1 MEPLL
6 IDVTSYEDHRGKFYE
21 SYRKSIHDHYL
32 KIDYVQDSH
41 SISKKNV
48 IRGLH
53 YQYDPSILKLVRVSK
68 GSIMDVVVDLNI
80 SSLNYGKVYYFY
92 LNDTNLKQLLVPRGF
107 AHGFVSLEDDTHV
120 QYKFDGYYNK
130 TGEGGITPF
139 DSDLNIEWGIDRAIA
154 IVSDKDKNLQSFEEY
169 KKTPK
174 FK

>member
-1 MEPLL
+1 MEPIL
-6 IDVTSYEDHRGKFYE
+6 IDITSYEDHRGKFYE
-21 SYRKSIHDHYL
+21 SYRKTAHDLYVNVE
-32 KIDYVQDSH
+32 YVQDSH

-53 YQYDPSILKLVRVSK
+53 YQYDPSILKLVRVSR
-68 GSIMDVVVDLNI
+68 GSIMDVVVDLNT
-80 SSLNYGKVYYFY
+80 SSSEYGKVYYFY
-92 LNDTNLKQLLVPRGF
+92 LNDKNLKQLLVPKGF

-139 DSDLNIEWGIDRAIA
+139 DPDLNIQWGIGTEIA
-154 IVSDKDKNLQSFEEY
+154 IVSDKDKNLQSFKEY
-169 KKTPK
+169 EKNPK